1 MAAAS
6 PEALGFP
13 LLHDAADLT
22 AAGIVLDADTH
33 VAEPF
38 PAHEIEL
45 LASQLAGAVEDVL
58 GFGEA
63 DGVFSVIHS
72 LVVIGYG
79 IYTVDQARLFQE
91 EYLLSQS
98 FCGSL
103 PFPPFSFDAS
113 LFLPLIEEFS
123 VRSNLLSDAENR
135 VLQPIQ
141 HPLRLLRKHP
151 ALMKVPVDGHNAV
164 HHVFVPGFVLH

>member
-13 LLHDAADLT
+13 LLYDAADLT

-38 PAHEIEL
+38 PAQEIEL
-45 LASQLAGAVEDVL
+45 LACQLAGAVADVL

-72 LVVIGYG
+72 LVVFGYG
-79 IYTVDQARLFQE
+79 I
-91 EYLLSQS
+91 
-98 FCGSL
+98 
-103 PFPPFSFDAS
+103 
-113 LFLPLIEEFS
+113 
-123 VRSNLLSDAENR
+123 
-135 VLQPIQ
+135 
-141 HPLRLLRKHP
+141 
-151 ALMKVPVDGHNAV
+151 
-164 HHVFVPGFVLH
+164 